1 MKILFL
7 KNYTVLEEM
16 FGPLFL
22 ALFEGKYAIFK
33 VQGKDWGPN
42 LLKMDEFLILGVN
55 TFLTYHL
62 AIRHVI
68 LQYD

>member
-22 ALFEGKYAIFK
+22 AHFEAKYVISK
-33 VQGKDWGPN
+33 VQWKDWGLN